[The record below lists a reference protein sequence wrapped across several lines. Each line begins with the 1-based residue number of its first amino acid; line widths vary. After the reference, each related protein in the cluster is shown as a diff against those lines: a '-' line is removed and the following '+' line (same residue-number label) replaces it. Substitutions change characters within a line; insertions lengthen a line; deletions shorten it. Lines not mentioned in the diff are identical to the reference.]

1 MPVGAW
7 EKGSRMA
14 LLRSARFPA
23 IVLLI
28 AAAAGLV
35 VANSPAGGPVDDFL
49 HLYVGIPGVLE
60 LSLSHWIADGLLA
73 VFFFVVAVEL
83 QYELTA
89 GQLNSARK
97 AIQPAIAA
105 TGGVLVPVAIY
116 LAFAWGSSSQAGW
129 PVPTATDIAF
139 ALGVLAV
146 FGKGLPPAL
155 RVFLLALAILDD
167 IVGIVFIAVL
177 FTSDVDFGML
187 GLAVVAIVAFGI
199 LSRLLDTRARVP
211 IALALVVLAIL
222 AWVFVYKSGV
232 HATIAGV
239 ALGLAMAQR
248 PALRVRHE
256 MEPWV
261 NGVVLPLFAFNAA
274 LVAIPSVSAGELS
287 PAFWGILVAL
297 PVGKVIGITLF
308 GWVSLRIGARDAAP
322 TLRLGDLLAAGAL
335 GGIGF
340 TVSLL
345 LSELAFGG
353 MPEIRDQA
361 VLGVL
366 AGSVISLIVAGVLVS
381 WRAWHY
387 RRQAQA
393 ATQPAMDPATDPAT
407 P

>member
-1 MPVGAW
+1 M
-7 EKGSRMA
+7 S

-23 IVLLI
+23 IVLLV
-28 AAAAGLV
+28 AAAAGLA

-49 HLYVGIPGVLE
+49 HTYVGVPGVLE
-60 LSLSHWIADGLLA
+60 LTLDHWIADGLLA
-73 VFFFVVAVEL
+73 IFFFVVAVEL
-83 QYELTA
+83 QYELTS

-97 AIQPAIAA
+97 ALQPAIAA
-105 TGGVLVPVAIY
+105 AGGVIVPIAVY
-116 LAFAWGSSSQAGW
+116 LAFAWGSDAVSGW
-129 PVPTATDIAF
+129 PIPTATDIAF

-146 FGKGLPPAL
+146 FGKGLPAAL

-167 IVGIVFIAVL
+167 IVGIIFIAVL
-177 FTSDVDFGML
+177 FTTDVDFGML
-187 GLAVVAIVAFGI
+187 GLAAVAVVAFGI

-211 IALALVVLAIL
+211 IAVLLVVLAVL

-256 MEPWV
+256 LEPWV
-261 NGVVLPLFAFNAA
+261 NVIVLPLFAFNAA
-274 LVAIPSVSAGELS
+274 LVPIPSVAAGDLS

-297 PVGKVIGITLF
+297 PVGKILGISLF
-308 GWVSLRIGARDAAP
+308 GWVSLRIGDRSAAP
-322 TLRLGDLLAAGAL
+322 PLRFGDLLAAGAL

-345 LSELAFGG
+345 LSELAFGDN
-353 MPEIRDQA
+353 PEIRDQA
-361 VLGVL
+361 ILGVL
-366 AGSVISLIVAGVLVS
+366 AGSVISLIASGLLVS

-387 RRQAQA
+387 RRQAETTA
-393 ATQPAMDPATDPAT
+393 EPATA
-407 P
+407 

>member
-1 MPVGAW
+1 M
-7 EKGSRMA
+7 S

-23 IVLLI
+23 IVLLV
-28 AAAAGLV
+28 AAAAGLL
-35 VANSPAGGPVDDFL
+35 VANSPVGEPVDDFL
-49 HLYVGIPGVLE
+49 HLSVGIPGVLE
-60 LSLSHWIADGLLA
+60 LSLGHWIADGLLA
-73 VFFFVVAVEL
+73 IFFFVVAVEL

-97 AIQPAIAA
+97 AMQPAIAA

-116 LAFAWGSSSQAGW
+116 LVFAWGTPSQAGW
-129 PVPTATDIAF
+129 PIPTATDIAF

-146 FGKGLPPAL
+146 FGKGLPAAL

-167 IVGIVFIAVL
+167 IVGIIFIAVL
-177 FTSDVDFGML
+177 FTTDVDFGML
-187 GLAVVAIVAFGI
+187 VVAALAVVGFGI
-199 LSRLLDTRARVP
+199 LSRMLDSRARVLVS
-211 IALALVVLAIL
+211 IVLVILAVL

-256 MEPWV
+256 LEPWV

-274 LVAIPSVSAGELS
+274 LVAIPSVSAGQLS

-297 PVGKVIGITLF
+297 PVGKVLGISLF
-308 GWVSLRIGARDAAP
+308 GWLSLRIGDRSTAP
-322 TLRLGDLLAAGAL
+322 PLRFADLLAAGAL

-345 LSELAFGG
+345 LSELAFGDS
-353 MPEIRDQA
+353 PEIRDQA
-361 VLGVL
+361 ILGVL
-366 AGSVISLIVAGVLVS
+366 AGSVISLIAAGFLVS

-387 RRQAQA
+387 RRLAQQTA
-393 ATQPAMDPATDPAT
+393 EPATA
-407 P
+407 